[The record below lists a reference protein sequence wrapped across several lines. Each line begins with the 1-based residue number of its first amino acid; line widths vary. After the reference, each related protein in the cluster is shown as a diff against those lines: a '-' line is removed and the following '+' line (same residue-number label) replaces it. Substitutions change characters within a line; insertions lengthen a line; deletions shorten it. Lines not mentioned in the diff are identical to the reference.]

1 MKNTPLVDGMAYLT
15 THAEVKYITA
25 EKELRDALIELN
37 DADVIGL
44 DIETSKLNCHPM
56 AGLNPKVSKV
66 RLIQFYDGKT
76 CYVVDVDR
84 VGMDWVGSLKDKY
97 MVAHNAQFE
106 DGHLFHAGIKLT
118 NLHCTL
124 LMARVFVGEMGLSL
138 RELSRDAF
146 GVAVDKTLQISDW
159 GEAECNGQ
167 LKQDTFLNSFL
178 IEFPLK
184 FQRGLIA

>member
-1 MKNTPLVDGMAYLT
+1 M
-15 THAEVKYITA
+15 KYIA
-25 EKELRDALIELN
+25 AKKELRVALIELN
-37 DADVIGL
+37 GADVIGL
-44 DIETSKLNCHPM
+44 DIETSKLICHPL

-66 RLIQFYDGKT
+66 RLIQLYDGKT

-84 VGMDWVGSLKDKY
+84 LGMGWMISLKDKY

-124 LMARVFVGEMGLSL
+124 LMARVFIGEMGLSL

-146 GVAVDKTLQISDW
+146 GVAVDKTLQVSDW
-159 GEAECNGQ
+159 GKAELTDDQ
-167 LKQDTFLNSFL
+167 IPDTIPRVQCSRNL
-178 IEFPLK
+178 
-184 FQRGLIA
+184 